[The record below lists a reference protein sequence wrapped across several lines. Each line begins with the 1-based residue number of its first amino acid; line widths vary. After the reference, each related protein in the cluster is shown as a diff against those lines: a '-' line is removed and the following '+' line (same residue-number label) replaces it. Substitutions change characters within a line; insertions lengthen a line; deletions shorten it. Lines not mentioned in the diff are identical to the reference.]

1 MPFLPISKED
11 MAERNISQLDFIC
24 ITGDSYVDHP
34 SFGISI
40 ISRMIEDQG
49 FTVGIIAQPDWHS
62 DRDFTKLGRPKYA
75 FLITAGNIDSMVA
88 HYTAAKKKRSDDAYT
103 AGGKAGKRPD
113 RAAIVYSKAVKRIY
127 GDDMPVA
134 LGGLEASLRRF
145 AHYDYWDD
153 AVRPSVLEDSGAD
166 LLMYG
171 MSEHQIAEICN
182 RLAKGENIH
191 DLRDIRGTAYL
202 CDPKDTPL
210 GAAECPSLALCRE
223 NKEEYAKACKIQYD
237 WQDEVYGKTVIQRQT
252 SKMLVQLPP
261 ALSLT
266 TPELD
271 HVYELPYMRTYHPI
285 YEAEGGVPGI
295 KEVEFS
301 ITHNRGCFGNCNFC
315 SIALHQGRRISVRS
329 KESILREAK
338 LLTTLPNF
346 KGYIHDVGGPT
357 ANFRAPSC
365 THQLK
370 YGLCKGRKCLAPEP
384 CKNLEVNHEEYLDIL
399 REIRKIKGVKRVFI
413 RSGIRYDYLI
423 EDENDEFMRE
433 LIEYHVSGQL
443 KVAPEHCSAA
453 VLDMMGKPHIEA
465 YRKFQDKFYKMTGQI
480 GKEQYLV
487 PYLMSSHPG
496 STLKEAVELAQF
508 LKSLKMRPEQVQDF
522 YPTPGT
528 ISTCMFYTELDPYT
542 MKKVYVP
549 KTAEE
554 KGMQRALLQYFKP
567 ENRRRCIEALIKAHR
582 TDLIGMG
589 KDCLVKPDEQYSAYL
604 REKAAKQ
611 QSGKGGQAHNKP
623 AHGKAHNN
631 NSANRHQANNSV
643 RGSLYASGSPLASK
657 GRNDR
662 WQKEDQRKK
671 KH

>member
-1 MPFLPISKED
+1 MSFLPITKEE
-11 MAERNISQLDFIC
+11 MTARGWEAADFVYV
-24 ITGDSYVDHP
+24 TGDAYVDHP
-34 SFGISI
+34 SFGSAI
-40 ISRMIEDQG
+40 ITRLLESQG
-49 FTVGIIAQPDWHS
+49 YRVAVLAQPRFDTPE
-62 DRDFTKLGRPKYA
+62 DMTRFGRPRLG
-75 FLITAGNIDSMVA
+75 FLVSGGNIDSMVA
-88 HYTAAKKKRSDDAYT
+88 HYTAARRLRSEDFYSPGCR
-103 AGGKAGKRPD
+103 AGLRPD
-113 RAAIVYSKAVKRIY
+113 RATIVYCRLIREAY
-127 GDDMPVA
+127 GDIPIVI
-134 LGGLEASLRRF
+134 GGLEASLRRF
-145 AHYDYWDD
+145 AHYDYWND

-171 MSEHQIAEICN
+171 MSEHQIVEICN

-465 YRKFQDKFYKMTGQI
+465 YKKFQDKFYKMTGQI

-611 QSGKGGQAHNKP
+611 QSGKGNQAHNKP